1 MKTICIAGKNDI
13 AVDILEYCLNNLD
26 KTRIV
31 CIVNRNEVGK
41 NNWQKSLGWYAKKHA
56 VEIVS
61 IQDVYEIEDLLFL
74 STEFDQIIRPE
85 KFKSTELFN
94 IHFSMLPK
102 YKGCFPSVLPILNGE
117 DSTGVTLHKM
127 REGID
132 TGEIIAQRKVNIE
145 DEDTSYDLY
154 LKLISEG
161 TKLVEEN
168 IDDLL
173 TGRYN
178 CRPQEKRGS
187 TYYSINEIDYSTL
200 SLDVNKTAWQ
210 ICNQVKAFAFRP
222 YQLLE
227 WNNIGLIGAEI
238 SDEVSIEKPGI
249 VLEEDDISIKLA
261 TIDYNVILFKDV
273 LTELFESIKSG
284 DNNTAK
290 HLCGCSSIIN
300 AKDKHGWS
308 PLIVAVY
315 NGNIEMAKYLVDNGA
330 DIHVKNNNGTN
341 LLMYAKNNAVDTG
354 DLRILE
360 YVLSLGLDLLEQ
372 DYEGFS
378 VIDYVRNEDVPVKVR
393 ELLEI

>member
-13 AVDILEYCLNNLD
+13 AVDVLEYCLENYSDN
-26 KTRIV
+26 KIV
-31 CIVNRNEVGK
+31 CITNRNETGV
-41 NNWQKSLGWYAKKHA
+41 NSWQKSLDWFAKKHK

-61 IQDVYEIEDLLFL
+61 LQDVYEINDLVFL
-74 STEFDQIIRPE
+74 STEFDRIIRPE
-85 KFKSTELFN
+85 KFRSTELFN
-94 IHFSMLPK
+94 IHFSLLPK

-117 DSTGVTLHKM
+117 DYTGVTLHRM
-127 REGID
+127 RSGID
-132 TGEIIAQRKVNIE
+132 TGEIIAQRKVDIE

-330 DIHVKNNNGTN
+330 DIRVKNNNGTN

-372 DYEGFS
+372 DYDGSS

>member
-13 AVDILEYCLNNLD
+13 AVDILEYCLENYSDN
-26 KTRIV
+26 KIV
-31 CIVNRNEVGK
+31 CITNGNETGVNS
-41 NNWQKSLGWYAKKHA
+41 WQKSLDWFAKKHK

-61 IQDVYEIEDLLFL
+61 LQDVYEINDLVFL
-74 STEFDQIIRPE
+74 STEFDRIIRPE
-85 KFKSTELFN
+85 KFRSTELFN
-94 IHFSMLPK
+94 IHFSLLPK
-102 YKGCFPSVLPILNGE
+102 HKGCFPSVLPILNGE
-117 DSTGVTLHKM
+117 DYTGVTLHRM
-127 REGID
+127 RSGID

-161 TKLVEEN
+161 TKLVEKN

-308 PLIVAVY
+308 PLIIAVY

-341 LLMYAKNNAVDTG
+341 LLMYAKNNAVDTD
-354 DLRILE
+354 DLSILK
-360 YVLSLGLDLLEQ
+360 YVRSLGLDPLEQ
-372 DYEGFS
+372 DYDGSS
-378 VIDYVRNEDVPVKVR
+378 VIDYVRNEDVPVRVR

>member
-13 AVDILEYCLNNLD
+13 AVDILEYCLENYSDN
-26 KTRIV
+26 KIV
-31 CIVNRNEVGK
+31 CITNGNEIGVNS
-41 NNWQKSLGWYAKKHA
+41 WQKSLDWFAKRHK

-61 IQDVYEIEDLLFL
+61 LKDVYEINDLVFL
-74 STEFDQIIRPE
+74 STEFDRIIRPE
-85 KFKSTELFN
+85 RFKSTELFN
-94 IHFSMLPK
+94 IHFSLLPK

-117 DSTGVTLHKM
+117 DYTGVTLHRM
-127 REGID
+127 RSGID

-284 DNNTAK
+284 DNNTAR
-290 HLCGCSSIIN
+290 HMCGCSSIIN

-308 PLIVAVY
+308 PLIIAVY
-315 NGNIEMAKYLVDNGA
+315 NGNIEMAKYLINNGA

-341 LLMYAKNNAVDTG
+341 LLMYAKDAFLQTG
-354 DLRILE
+354 DTRLFEFYYSKGISVDE
-360 YVLSLGLDLLEQ
+360 KDYTNVALSYYCKRQNIKQIGNI
-372 DYEGFS
+372 
-378 VIDYVRNEDVPVKVR
+378 VIG
-393 ELLEI
+393 